1 MPITIMRTKLS
12 RLPFYLA
19 FSLALLLAI
28 GQLPALGQ
36 AKEQYTAPNQ
46 AFTLD
51 QAVNFALANSILVKN
66 SQSDIN
72 IARAKVGEIRSIG
85 LPQVTGTM
93 SFLHNIE
100 VQSFVLEFQKTGFTA
115 QQAAL
120 DPTLIGKPT
129 GFALQL
135 KNSLNPTLNVSQLL
149 FNGSYIIGLRAASA
163 YTDLSRKELKKT
175 KVEVKTAVS
184 KAYYQ
189 VLVGQERITIL
200 DLNIER
206 LQKNLTDLQATYK
219 SGFVEKIDVD
229 RLEVA
234 MNNLKTER
242 TNAKRLIDLG
252 TAVLKFQM
260 NYPSSQAIT
269 LTDKLSTIAPAMG
282 AETGKMTEY
291 ERRPDYDILSQQER
305 LTKLDMLNKKAG
317 YLPTVAAFGN
327 FGINTGA
334 TKFGDMLSQQETRST
349 NPALPGTL
357 GWRWY
362 KSALVGLSLNVPIF
376 DGFEKRYKVEQVRE
390 TLRKID
396 NSKQLVRNQIDLEV
410 QQANISLQNAQDKLE
425 NERRNAD
432 LAKEILRVSRVKYEQ
447 GVGSNLEVFTAE
459 SSLKESQTN
468 YYTALYDALV
478 AKIDYEK
485 ATGTMNVE

>member
-1 MPITIMRTKLS
+1 MRTKLYHITQK
-12 RLPFYLA
+12 LMLCIT
-19 FSLALLLAI
+19 LLVASAHA
-28 GQLPALGQ
+28 PSLGQ
-36 AKEQYTAPNQ
+36 AKEQPAPISQNYSLQ
-46 AFTLD
+46 
-51 QAVNFALANSILVKN
+51 QAVDYALTNSILVKN
-66 SQSDIN
+66 SVSDVEISKS
-72 IARAKVGEIRSIG
+72 KVGEIRAIG
-85 LPQVTGTM
+85 LPKVDFSTT
-93 SFLHNIE
+93 FLHNIK
-100 VQSFVLEFQKTGFTA
+100 VQNFVLEYAEGGFTGELVK
-115 QQAAL
+115 Q
-120 DPTLIGKPT
+120 DPSLKGKPT

-135 KNSLNPTLNVSQLL
+135 KNSLDPTIKVSQLL

-163 YTDLSRKELKKT
+163 YTDLSRKQLRQT
-175 KVEVKTAVS
+175 KIEVKTQVS

-189 VLVGQERITIL
+189 VLVGRERISIL

-219 SGFVEKIDVD
+219 SGFVEKLDVD

-242 TNAKRLIDLG
+242 TNAKRLVDLG
-252 TAVLKFQM
+252 LALLKFQM
-260 NYPSSQAIT
+260 NYPKGQELV
-269 LTDKLSTIAPAMG
+269 LTDKLEALSSSYAG
-282 AETGKMTEY
+282 TGGTTDY
-291 ERRPDYDILSQQER
+291 ARRPDYDILSQQER
-305 LTKLDMLNKKAG
+305 LTQLDLLNKKAG
-317 YLPTVAAFGN
+317 YLPTLAAFGN
-327 FGINTGA
+327 FGANTAA
-334 TKFGDMLSQQETRST
+334 TRFGDMFSQMQTTS
-349 NPALPGTL
+349 NIIPGSL

-362 KSALVGLSLNVPIF
+362 RSAIVGLSLNVPIF
-376 DGFEKRYKVEQVRE
+376 DGFDKRYQVAQVRE

-410 QQANISLQNAQDKLE
+410 QQANISMQNAQDKLE
-425 NERRNAD
+425 NERRNTD

-485 ATGTMNVE
+485 ATGAMNVE